1 MGEMFWDRN
10 DEFMK
15 VPPLQIHS
23 ANWLTSPSVLQA
35 HHQSSP
41 CHHAYH
47 KKFHDQEKY
56 HPPLPIT
63 SQHVQNELQSN
74 EYVGIAQRF
83 LQCPTKIIRMN
94 FCPTRLVD
102 IKYLPPIKRLLP
114 L

>member
-1 MGEMFWDRN
+1 MFWDRN

-41 CHHAYH
+41 HHHAYH

-63 SQHVQNELQSN
+63 SQHVRNELQSN
-74 EYVGIAQRF
+74 EYF
-83 LQCPTKIIRMN
+83 W
-94 FCPTRLVD
+94 
-102 IKYLPPIKRLLP
+102 Y
-114 L
+114 